1 MRLAPTS
8 ASIKKSI
15 VNMSYKAG
23 SNGAHIGSALSCV
36 EIMLSIYAKFDF
48 LEDNCQDIFIL
59 SKGHAALCQYALLY
73 EYGIIDH
80 SDISTFNRDDS
91 GLFCHSKYDSAKR
104 LSFSGGSLGL
114 GLSFALGLAI
124 HRKALN
130 LPGRI
135 VCMVGDGELDEGICW
150 EAINLIGH
158 KQLNNLLVIVDKNG
172 MQSDGKKSDIID
184 SGSLT
189 TKLKGFGIKAIECD
203 GHSIDALMES
213 YHRFETDEANFIIA
227 NTIKGNGISFMQN
240 NPDWHYGVVNEKV
253 LQKINDDV

>member
-1 MRLAPTS
+1 MRLVPTS
-8 ASIKKSI
+8 ASVKKTI
-15 VNMSYKAG
+15 VNMSHAAG

-48 LEDNCQDIFIL
+48 LEANCQDVFIL

-73 EYGIIDH
+73 EYGVLST
-80 SDISTFNRDDS
+80 SDISAFNQDAS
-91 GLFCHSKYDSAKR
+91 GLFCHSKYDLAKR

-114 GLSFALGLAI
+114 GLSYALGLAI
-124 HRKALN
+124 HRSALN
-130 LPGRI
+130 LPGKI

-158 KQLNNLLVIVDKNG
+158 KRLDNLLVIVDKNG

-189 TKLKGFGIKAIECD
+189 AKLKGFGIKAVECD
-203 GHSIDALMES
+203 GHSIDALMGS
-213 YHRFETDEANFIIA
+213 YHQFEAGELNFLVA
-227 NTIKGNGISFMQN
+227 NTVKGNGIPFMQN